1 MTKQELA
8 RFIILAVGITISFGV
23 LLRLFSD
30 FESVIA
36 IVAVVLSSVI
46 AYKYPRT
53 GLWTLLIY
61 LPFSGSVT
69 YSLGYGH
76 IFFHLLKDAFYFP
89 ALIALIQVQQN
100 LNHFFK
106 LIKPLII
113 ALTFLLAVCLVT
125 LLAVHLPQQLTAK
138 FPDLPLLMW
147 MFGFKVLIGY
157 IPLTLC
163 AYYLIRDQRDLF
175 FLTRLQVIVTLIC
188 SSLGLIQYLLLVT
201 GICNGSG
208 NIAIYLDE
216 PTLDARCF
224 VGGSL
229 LYSSQWGHQLM
240 RLPGTFVAPWQWA
253 WFLISSSFFTYA
265 SSTSDPSRGWRV
277 VSWVAITSVLLMS
290 VISGQRIALVLTPLI
305 ILTLSLLTFKLKRGL
320 LINLGIIF
328 LGILMVSHLELF
340 QNRWENLISR
350 WQASPPDEF
359 IVRQFSWAMNSQE
372 GVLGNGL
379 GRATNAARIFGET
392 RFIETYYAKLLYE
405 MGPFGIVAFLAV
417 VSTLTLLCFK
427 ALRSVQKQNL
437 RRLGISLWLFV
448 LVISYNT
455 FYYPLDV
462 DPVAIYYW
470 FFAGV
475 LLKLP
480 ELEGKEL

>member
-8 RFIILAVGITISFGV
+8 RFITLAVGITVSFGI

-30 FESVIA
+30 FESYIA
-36 IVAVVLSSVI
+36 LVAVALGAVI

-61 LPFSGSVT
+61 LPFSGSVI

-106 LIKPLII
+106 IIKPLII
-113 ALTFLLAVCLVT
+113 ALAFLLAVCVVT
-125 LLAVHLPQQLTAK
+125 LLVVHLPQQLKAQSPE
-138 FPDLPLLMW
+138 FPVLMW
-147 MFGFKVLIGY
+147 IFGFKVLIGY

-163 AYYLIRDQRDLF
+163 AYYLIRNQRDLF
-175 FLTRLQVIVTLIC
+175 FLTRLQVIVALLC
-188 SSLGLIQYLLLVT
+188 SSLCLIQYILLIT
-201 GICNGSG
+201 GICDGSS
-208 NIAIYLDE
+208 NIAAYLDE

-229 LYSSQWGHQLM
+229 LYSSQWGQGLI

-265 SSTSDPSRGWRV
+265 SAISDPSHRWRI
-277 VSWVAITSVLLMS
+277 VSWVAMASILLMS
-290 VISGQRIALVLTPLI
+290 IISGQRVALVLNPIIFLI
-305 ILTLSLLTFKLKRGL
+305 LSLLTIKPKGWL
-320 LINLGIIF
+320 LIKLGIIF
-328 LGILMVSHLELF
+328 LGILMASNLQLA
-340 QNRWENLISR
+340 QDRWENLVSR

-359 IVRQFSWAMNSQE
+359 IVKQFYWAMNSQD

-379 GRATNAARIFGET
+379 GTATNAARIFGET

-405 MGPFGIVAFLAV
+405 MGPLGILAFLAV
-417 VSTLTLLCFK
+417 VSTLTLLSFK
-427 ALRSVQKQNL
+427 ALRSVQEQNL
-437 RRLGISLWLFV
+437 RRLGICLWTFV

-480 ELEGKEL
+480 ELEVN